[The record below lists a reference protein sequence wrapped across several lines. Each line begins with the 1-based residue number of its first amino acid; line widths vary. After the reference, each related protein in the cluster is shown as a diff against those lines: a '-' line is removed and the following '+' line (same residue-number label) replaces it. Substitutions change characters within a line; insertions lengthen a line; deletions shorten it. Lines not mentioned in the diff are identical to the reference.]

1 MTARNFF
8 SKLEIKR
15 IVAAI
20 QEAEKDTSGEI
31 RVHIDNFCK
40 GDAIERATEVFFKL
54 KMNETVQRNGVLIY
68 LAVKDHKFAIIGDE
82 GINNVVE
89 NDFWEDIKNDMTQS
103 FRNNLFTD
111 GIIYGVL
118 RCGKKLKAYFPHQEN
133 DIDELSN
140 EISFE

>member
-8 SKLEIKR
+8 SKLKIKR

>member
-118 RCGKKLKAYFPHQEN
+118 RCGKKLKAYFPHQED

>member
-54 KMNETVQRNGVLIY
+54 KMNETALRNSVLIY

>member
-8 SKLEIKR
+8 SKLEIKK

>member
-54 KMNETVQRNGVLIY
+54 KMNETALRNGVLIY
-68 LAVKDHKFAIIGDE
+68 LAVKDHKFAIIGEE

>member
-1 MTARNFF
+1 
-8 SKLEIKR
+8 
-15 IVAAI
+15 
-20 QEAEKDTSGEI
+20 
-31 RVHIDNFCK
+31 
-40 GDAIERATEVFFKL
+40 
-54 KMNETVQRNGVLIY
+54 MNETALRNGVLIY

>member
-54 KMNETVQRNGVLIY
+54 KMNETALRNGVLIY

>member
-8 SKLEIKR
+8 SKLEIKK

-54 KMNETVQRNGVLIY
+54 KMNETALRNGVLIY

>member
-54 KMNETVQRNGVLIY
+54 KMNETALRNGILIY

>member
-8 SKLEIKR
+8 SKLEIKK

-54 KMNETVQRNGVLIY
+54 KMNETALRNGVLIY

-118 RCGKKLKAYFPHQEN
+118 RCGKKLKAYFPHQED

>member
-8 SKLEIKR
+8 SKLEIKK

-89 NDFWEDIKNDMTQS
+89 NDFWEDIKNDMIQS

>member
-54 KMNETVQRNGVLIY
+54 KMNETALRNGVLIY

-133 DIDELSN
+133 DIDELNN

>member
-1 MTARNFF
+1 MR
-8 SKLEIKR
+8 K

-40 GDAIERATEVFFKL
+40 GDAMERAKELFFKL
-54 KMNETVQRNGVLIY
+54 KMNETAQRNGVLIY
-68 LAVKDHKFAIIGDE
+68 LAVRDHKFAIIGDQ
-82 GINNVVE
+82 GINDIVE
-89 NDFWEDIKNDMTQS
+89 ADFWEDVKNDMAQS
-103 FRNNLFTD
+103 FRNGLFAD
-111 GIIYGVL
+111 GVVCGVL
-118 RCGKKLKAYFPHQEN
+118 RCGKKLKSYFPHQDD

>member
-8 SKLEIKR
+8 SKLEIKK

-54 KMNETVQRNGVLIY
+54 KMNETAQRNGVLIY

-89 NDFWEDIKNDMTQS
+89 NDFWKDIKNDMTQS

>member
-8 SKLEIKR
+8 SKLEIKK

-20 QEAEKDTSGEI
+20 QEAEKDTYGEI

>member
-40 GDAIERATEVFFKL
+40 GDAIERATEVAISL
-54 KMNETVQRNGVLIY
+54 YIRIY
-68 LAVKDHKFAIIGDE
+68 K
-82 GINNVVE
+82 
-89 NDFWEDIKNDMTQS
+89 KN
-103 FRNNLFTD
+103 
-111 GIIYGVL
+111 L
-118 RCGKKLKAYFPHQEN
+118 RLNYTIQF
-133 DIDELSN
+133 S
-140 EISFE
+140 

>member
-54 KMNETVQRNGVLIY
+54 KMNETALRNGVLIY

-111 GIIYGVL
+111 GIIYEVL

>member
-54 KMNETVQRNGVLIY
+54 KMNETALRNGVLIY

-118 RCGKKLKAYFPHQEN
+118 RCGKKLKAYFPHQED